1 MQANFYSDLV
11 LGFAH
16 LSAGPMAG
24 RCLRV
29 SGLGIL
35 IVLWNSEVSRSHGA
49 RVLIL
54 VTVVSSWSACCMLGP
69 LLFFL
74 WRCSCT
80 RKILMV

>member
-35 IVLWNSEVSRSHGA
+35 IVLWNSEVSSEKPWSQSTDLGDSG
-49 RVLIL
+49 VL
-54 VTVVSSWSACCMLGP
+54 VEC
-69 LLFFL
+69 LLHAWAIVIFFFF
-74 WRCSCT
+74 
-80 RKILMV
+80 MEV